1 MMKRIK
7 ALMLG
12 GEGPAA
18 DDVAGDGVQAAAAAL
33 LIEAA
38 FMDGEFDSQEH
49 ETITRLLSERF
60 DLNGGEVAELIE
72 VGRQTVDRSVE
83 LFTFTRVLK
92 NSHDDA
98 ERIDLIE
105 MLWEV
110 VYADGELHDYEANL
124 VRRVAGLLHVPDQQ
138 SGAARKRVLERL
150 DIDGLRL

>member
-12 GEGPAA
+12 GEEPAA

-150 DIDGLRL
+150 DINGLRL

>member
-12 GEGPAA
+12 GEEPAA
-18 DDVAGDGVQAAAAAL
+18 DNVAGDGVQAAAAAL

-60 DLNGGEVAELIE
+60 DLDGGEVAELIE
-72 VGRQTVDRSVE
+72 AGRQTVDRSVE

-92 NSHDDA
+92 NTHDDA
-98 ERIDLIE
+98 QRIDLIE
-105 MLWEV
+105 MMWEV
-110 VYADGELHDYEANL
+110 AYADGVLHDYEANL
-124 VRRVAGLLHVPDQQ
+124 VRRVAGLLHVPDKQ

-150 DIDGLRL
+150 DIGGLRL